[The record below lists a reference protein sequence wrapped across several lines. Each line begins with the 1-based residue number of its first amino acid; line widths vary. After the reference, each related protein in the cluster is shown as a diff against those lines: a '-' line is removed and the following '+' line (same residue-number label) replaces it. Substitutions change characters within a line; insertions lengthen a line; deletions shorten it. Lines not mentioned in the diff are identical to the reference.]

1 MDLGIKGKTALV
13 IGASRGIGRAVA
25 IALAAEGCNVIVVAR
40 HAEVLRALLDE
51 MAAADSAQ
59 IAIDLML
66 PDNAKALAAR
76 VLHLGF
82 GAPDI
87 IYHAMGGSFDA
98 IRDWSRPASEWAQ
111 VWQFNLGVA
120 HDINRAF
127 IPGMVERKWGRV
139 VHTSSDGVKNS
150 CGNVPYT
157 SSKGAV
163 EAYVRDAA
171 KLFAKDNVIISAV
184 APGATD
190 NGTGWLYR
198 QPMDVQQ
205 AHFDKYIPAQRFAS
219 PAEVAGVV
227 ALLCSEQAS
236 YMAGSVVA
244 VDGAS
249 R

>member
-1 MDLGIKGKTALV
+1 MNLGIKGKTALV

-25 IALAAEGCNVIVVAR
+25 IALAAEGCRVIAVAR
-40 HAEVLRALLDE
+40 DRPSLESLAAECGCVFIAHD
-51 MAAADSAQ
+51 MMQFAAAEYVTGRIKEYA
-59 IAIDLML
+59 
-66 PDNAKALAAR
+66 P
-76 VLHLGF
+76 
-82 GAPDI
+82 PDI

-98 IRDWSRPASEWAQ
+98 IREWSRPASEWAQ

-127 IPGMVERKWGRV
+127 IPGMIERRWGRV

-163 EAYVRDAA
+163 EAYVRDAS

-198 QPMDVQQ
+198 QPRDVQQ

-219 PAEVAGVV
+219 PAEIAGVV

-244 VDGAS
+244 VDGGS